1 MTPSTK
7 PDVLQCIYVTSRRSS
22 RGGVDGATFICID
35 SMHSIFGKV
44 YETAMAARTEVYK
57 AKAIDIPSLSLD
69 M

>member
-1 MTPSTK
+1 
-7 PDVLQCIYVTSRRSS
+7 
-22 RGGVDGATFICID
+22 
-35 SMHSIFGKV
+35 MHSIFGKV